1 MQSILTSAIAQG
13 LLWSILAMGIHV
25 TYRILDISDLTAEG
39 SFTLGGAVCASLI
52 VSGTPPLLAILF
64 ATIAGALAGLVTGLL
79 HTKLHIPILLSSIL
93 SMTGLY
99 SVNLRIMGK
108 ANTSLTQSNTIL
120 TEISGLLGMQRDRD
134 AAIILGVIA
143 VIVVI
148 ALMVWFFNT
157 EYGYTIVACGNND
170 KMIRANGVNSNIT
183 KIVGLMVANGLIA
196 LSGCLVSQYNGYAD
210 VGQGIGAIV
219 IGLASVI
226 IGEVIFKRKNLFL
239 SLVGIVFGSIIYRLL
254 VALVINT
261 DFISAND
268 IRLFTA
274 IAVAIAIFVANGD
287 LLKKKVKKNA

>member
-1 MQSILTSAIAQG
+1 MQSILVSAIAQG

-39 SFTLGGAVCASLI
+39 SFTLGGAVFASL
-52 VSGTPPLLAILF
+52 VVMGVNPLIATFIAI
-64 ATIAGALAGLVTGLL
+64 IAGSLAGLVTGLL
-79 HTKLHIPILLSSIL
+79 HTKLGIPILLSSIL

-99 SVNLRIMGK
+99 SINLRIMGK
-108 ANTSLTQSNTIL
+108 ANISLTQSDTTLTIL
-120 TEISGLLGMQRDRD
+120 KDLLGLSRDRD
-134 AAIILGVIA
+134 AAILLGIIA
-143 VIVVI
+143 VVIVMAI
-148 ALMVWFFNT
+148 MVWFFNT
-157 EYGYTIVACGNND
+157 EYGYTIVATGNND

-226 IGEVIFKRKNLFL
+226 IGEVIFKRRSLLL
-239 SLVGIVFGSIIYRLL
+239 SLAGIVCGSIIYRLL

-274 IAVAIAIFVANGD
+274 IAVAIAIFIANSD
-287 LLKKKVKKNA
+287 ILKKKVKNNA

>member
-261 DFISAND
+261 YFISAND

>member
-1 MQSILTSAIAQG
+1 MQSILVSAIAQG

-39 SFTLGGAVCASLI
+39 SFTLGGAVFASLAVMGI
-52 VSGTPPLLAILF
+52 NPLIATFIAI
-64 ATIAGALAGLVTGLL
+64 IAGSLAGLVTGLL
-79 HTKLHIPILLSSIL
+79 HTKLGIPILLSSIL

-99 SVNLRIMGK
+99 SINLRIMGK
-108 ANTSLTQSNTIL
+108 ANISLTQSDTTLTIL
-120 TEISGLLGMQRDRD
+120 KDLLGLSRDRD
-134 AAIILGVIA
+134 AAILLGIIA
-143 VIVVI
+143 VIIVVTI
-148 ALMVWFFNT
+148 MVWFFNT
-157 EYGYTIVACGNND
+157 EYGYTIVATGNND

-226 IGEVIFKRKNLFL
+226 IGEVIFKRCSLLL
-239 SLVGIVFGSIIYRLL
+239 SLTGIVCGSIIYRLL

-274 IAVAIAIFVANGD
+274 IAVAIAIFIANSD
-287 LLKKKVKKNA
+287 ILKKKVKNNA